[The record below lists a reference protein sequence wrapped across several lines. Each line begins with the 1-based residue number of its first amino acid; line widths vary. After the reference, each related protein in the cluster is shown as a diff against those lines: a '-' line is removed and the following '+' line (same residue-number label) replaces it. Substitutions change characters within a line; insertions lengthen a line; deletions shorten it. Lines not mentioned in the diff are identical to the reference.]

1 VTAARPAG
9 SAWSARA
16 DAYAVSEVHAR
27 GASLTRLLAL
37 AAPRT
42 GEPAVDLGCGAG
54 HTGAALA
61 AAGCEVTAVDRDA
74 AMLDAARRR
83 YPALRTLRA
92 DAAATGLPPA
102 SFALATARHT
112 LHHHDDPDATLREA
126 RRLLRPGG
134 RFVLVDE
141 SALPPALDAW
151 YDELERTRDPDHRA
165 LRDADG
171 WRAALQAAGFADARA
186 DADTRER
193 IEVAGW
199 LERVAADAAR
209 RHAVRALLRAA
220 PAGAAEALRFE
231 RDAAG
236 EVVAFAMPMVVAHA
250 RVPEARASADPAS
263 AASDAAPQ
271 EVP

>member
-1 VTAARPAG
+1 MSAAGHVG
-9 SAWSARA
+9 SAWTSRA
-16 DAYAVSEVHAR
+16 GAYASSEVHAR
-27 GASLTRLLAL
+27 GASLPRLLAL
-37 AAPRT
+37 ADPRP

-92 DAAATGLPPA
+92 DAAATGLPSA

-126 RRLLRPGG
+126 RRLVHAGG
-134 RFVLVDE
+134 RLVLVDE

-151 YDELERTRDPDHRA
+151 YDDLERTRDPDHRA
-165 LRDADG
+165 LRDAAG
-171 WRAALQAAGFADARA
+171 WRAALEAAGFASARA
-186 DADTRER
+186 DAETRER

-199 LERVAADAAR
+199 LERVAADAPR
-209 RHAVRALLRAA
+209 RDAVRALLRAA

-236 EVVAFAMPMVVAHA
+236 EVIAFAMPMVVAHA
-250 RVPEARASADPAS
+250 RVPAADVS
-263 AASDAAPQ
+263 AAPAPDAAPQ